1 MEKQE
6 KGTEFTQSPCLE
18 YAFNYS
24 MVENEGEVALARGSG
39 EAGGSDLE
47 QSSKIHQSKEAGDQ
61 MGQRPCGATGLAEGV
76 QRASSTQTAR
86 PRPRTGEAGKVN
98 GSQSTQ
104 RSSVISALRRQGQEY
119 SLKSGPS

>member
-1 MEKQE
+1 MKENLPLLGVQ
-6 KGTEFTQSPCLE
+6 GRLE
-18 YAFNYS
+18 
-24 MVENEGEVALARGSG
+24 EVIWNRALKVIKA
-39 EAGGSDLE
+39 
-47 QSSKIHQSKEAGDQ
+47 KKPGDQ
-61 MGQRPCGATGLAEGV
+61 MGQRPCGVTGLAEGV

-86 PRPRTGEAGKVN
+86 PGTRTAEAGKVN

>member
-1 MEKQE
+1 MKENLPLLGVQ
-6 KGTEFTQSPCLE
+6 GRLE
-18 YAFNYS
+18 
-24 MVENEGEVALARGSG
+24 EVIWNRALKVIKA
-39 EAGGSDLE
+39 
-47 QSSKIHQSKEAGDQ
+47 KKPGDQ
-61 MGQRPCGATGLAEGV
+61 MGQGPVGVTGLAEGV

-86 PRPRTGEAGKVN
+86 PGTRTAEAGKLN

>member
-1 MEKQE
+1 
-6 KGTEFTQSPCLE
+6 
-18 YAFNYS
+18 
-24 MVENEGEVALARGSG
+24 MVENEGEFALARGSG

-47 QSSKIHQSKEAGDQ
+47 QSSKSHQSKEARGPD
-61 MGQRPCGATGLAEGV
+61 GARPCGVTGLAEGI

-86 PRPRTGEAGKVN
+86 PGTRTAEAGKVN

>member
-24 MVENEGEVALARGSG
+24 MGENEGEFALARGSG

-47 QSSKIHQSKEAGDQ
+47 QSSKSHQSKEARGPDGAKALW
-61 MGQRPCGATGLAEGV
+61 GQWT
-76 QRASSTQTAR
+76 S
-86 PRPRTGEAGKVN
+86 
-98 GSQSTQ
+98 
-104 RSSVISALRRQGQEY
+104 
-119 SLKSGPS
+119 